1 MGDQPCE
8 MEIVSDQSTNF
19 NVDGKYSWRVNY
31 EDPNYNVGTLLL
43 PPSPLPSTK
52 SSLTTSSSWWWCA
65 CFECML
71 LCVVHA
77 PELLM
82 HIDICTYVAC
92 QLFYRRV
99 SLVHIVDRCFR

>member
-1 MGDQPCE
+1 

-43 PPSPLPSTK
+43 PPLLLLPP
-52 SSLTTSSSWWWCA
+52 SSLTTTSSSLSSSSSWRTG
-65 CFECML
+65 FECML

-82 HIDICTYVAC
+82 HIDLCTSVAR
-92 QLFYRRV
+92 QLFY
-99 SLVHIVDRCFR
+99 